1 MTGADLDSGADVDPD
16 ATPDTEAAADPD
28 GDDRASVVFLGVNDV
43 GLEVYD
49 WLCARDSVDVLA
61 MLTEA
66 DQLTLVERLDP
77 QFVVACG
84 FTHVVPPEVLSVP
97 DGGCLNLHPGVL
109 PDTRGYNP
117 NVWSI
122 VEGHPAG
129 ATLHYMD
136 EGVDTGPV
144 VATREVETRFDDTG
158 RTLYERLEGAALDLF
173 TTAWPDV
180 EAGRADA
187 TEQDDALATTHYKR
201 EFRELCEL
209 DPDEELPVRDLLDRL
224 RALTFPPFDNA
235 RIEVDGETYYV
246 EVAITHED
254 DADAEDRGRLSQY

>member
-1 MTGADLDSGADVDPD
+1 MTGADPDSGA
-16 ATPDTEAAADPD
+16 AADAG
-28 GDDRASVVFLGVNDV
+28 GDDRTSVVFLGANDV
-43 GLEVYD
+43 GWEVYD

-66 DQLTLVERLDP
+66 DQLELVERLAP
-77 QFVVACG
+77 EFVVACG
-84 FTHVVPPEVLSVP
+84 FTHVVPPEVLAVP

-109 PDTRGYNP
+109 PQTRGYNP

-158 RTLYERLEGAALDLF
+158 RSRYERIEAAALDLF
-173 TTAWPDV
+173 TTVWPAI
-180 EAGRADA
+180 EAGRAAA
-187 TEQDDALATTHYKR
+187 TEQDDALATTHYKG

-209 DPDEELPVRDLLDRL
+209 DPDAETTVRDLLDRL

-235 RIEVDGETYYV
+235 RVEVDGETYYL
-246 EVAITHED
+246 ELSITHED
-254 DADAEDRGRLSQY
+254 DTEDADRGRLSSY